1 MRGAGAVHGTLKR
14 FSLCART
21 CEPRPSTKRPRE
33 ADWRSQLAF
42 ATAIGLRENAIA
54 MLVWSDACSVL
65 TAATARARN
74 GSFLF
79 SDVVRP
85 LKPAVSAARATPGTA
100 RRSSWGTWTIRSEEH
115 TSELQ
120 SPSFISYA

>member
-14 FSLCART
+14 FSLWART
-21 CEPRPSTKRPRE
+21 CEPSPSTKRPRE
-33 ADWRSQLAF
+33 AVCRSQLAL

-54 MLVWSDACSVL
+54 MLVWSDACCVL

-85 LKPAVSAARATPGTA
+85 LNPAVSAARAVAGTA
-100 RRSSWGTWTIRSEEH
+100 RRSSWGSCVRMRMGTFE
-115 TSELQ
+115 
-120 SPSFISYA
+120 P